1 MIEEK
6 LSFEELL
13 QKVKEQELEIKQLK
27 ENQNILIDAQK
38 IAKIGSWEYNYL
50 TNNLIWS
57 EEMYSFF
64 EIENKPDV
72 NLYNEYL
79 SRFNPEDI
87 EYLKNKFNQSISNKK
102 TCEIEHQVI
111 LPNNKIKWIH
121 CAAIPFL
128 DEHKNVTVIRGIVQD
143 ITQKKE
149 KEELIKLNEEAALN
163 LKVKEAEKLSNL
175 KFKNYVDN
183 APDGV
188 FVSDNRG
195 CFLEVNPAASQISGY
210 TKEELLNMSITD
222 LTSLDSSENNPT
234 PFRTLIE
241 TGRLITESEFKHKS
255 GEKRFWSL
263 EAIKLDDKQ
272 YLGFVK
278 DITER
283 KKAEERLKESEK
295 FLKETQIIAN
305 LGTYTIDMDTYK
317 WSSSEILNSI
327 FGIDASYELTSEKWM
342 SSIVHPDYREM
353 LTEHLTNE
361 FIGQNIPFNKE
372 YKIIRVND
380 QSERWVHGKG
390 SLKWSADKKP
400 IKIVGTIRDIT
411 QHKLD
416 EQLLLDSENWYRGLL
431 NNLDAAVVVH
441 KADTSIIM
449 SNSKATELLGLSED
463 QLKGKLAISPFWK
476 FLKEDE
482 SILAYEEYPVNQIL
496 TSKKNLK
503 DYILGVYRPEK
514 NNVNWVIVNG
524 FPLLDEKGE
533 IDEIVISFIDITS
546 RKVIESELIKAK
558 EQAESANKSKS
569 DFLANMSHEI
579 RTPLNGIIGFSDL
592 LMKTT
597 LEKNQSEYMS
607 TINESANTLMEIIND
622 ILDFSKIES
631 GKLELNIEEI
641 DIFETTNQVI
651 DLFKNQAIIK
661 NIDLVI
667 NIEKTVPKYI
677 FADPLRLK
685 QIIVNLIS
693 NALKFTPSG
702 KIKLT
707 IKEIAVSKT
716 NSTLQFSV
724 KDTGIGIKR
733 ENQKKIFFSF
743 VQEDNST
750 TRKFGG
756 TGLGLSIS
764 NQLLGLMNSKL
775 ELKSEFGKGS
785 TFYFTVEFK
794 KVKHKKV
801 PKIKAS
807 KTDTEPSILENIAI
821 KCPKILIVEDNKIN
835 LLLSKTLVKRIL
847 PGSILFEAYDGNQAL
862 EQYIKNKPD
871 LILMDVQMPEKN
883 GYETTEE
890 IRALNDSENIP
901 IIALTA
907 GIMSGEKEK
916 CIESGMNDYIS
927 KPIIEAE
934 LSQKILHWL
943 Q

>member
-1 MIEEK
+1 MEEK

-38 IAKIGSWEYNYL
+38 IAKIGSWEYSFL
-50 TNNLIWS
+50 TKNLIWS
-57 EEMYSFF
+57 DEMYSFF

-72 NLYNEYL
+72 NLYSEYL

-149 KEELIKLNEEAALN
+149 KEELIKLKEEAELN

-175 KFKNYVDN
+175 KFKNYVEN

-195 CFLEVNPAASQISGY
+195 YFLEVNPAASQISGY
-210 TKEELLNMSITD
+210 AKEELLAMSITD
-222 LTSLDSSENNPT
+222 LISLDSSENNPT
-234 PFRTLIE
+234 PLRTLIE
-241 TGRLITESEFKHKS
+241 TGRLITESEFKHKN
-255 GEKRFWSL
+255 GEKRYWSL

-283 KKAEERLKESEK
+283 KKAEARLKESEK

-305 LGTYTIDMDTYK
+305 LGTYTIDMNTYK

-342 SSIVHPDYREM
+342 STIVHPDYREM
-353 LTEHLTNE
+353 LTKHLTND

-390 SLKWSADKKP
+390 TLKRSADNKP

-411 QHKLD
+411 QRKLD

-482 SILAYEEYPVNQIL
+482 SILAYEKYPVNQIL

-514 NNVNWVIVNG
+514 NNINWVIVNG
-524 FPLLDEKGE
+524 FPILDEKGE
-533 IDEIVISFIDITS
+533 IDEVVISFIDITS
-546 RKVIESELIKAK
+546 RKLIESELIKAK

-794 KVKHKKV
+794 KAKHKKV

-807 KTDTEPSILENIAI
+807 KTATQPNILDKIAI

-847 PGSILFEAYDGNQAL
+847 PGCILFEAYDGNQAI

-934 LSQKILHWL
+934 LSQKILYWL